1 MKKTHK
7 KLAVLLV
14 VGFLAGTVLGNV
26 IAFIIGVLSG
36 GDGRLVAKELSDA
49 IGQAGAI
56 VLQTFVCG
64 VFGLVSVGGM
74 YLYEIDSWSLFTA
87 TLVHFLSIA
96 VCYVLASIVLY
107 WLPPLFICYLI
118 SIVAMAVGFAV
129 IWLIMYFRW
138 KKDVKD
144 MNDDLKKYKENLKNE
159 KSK

>member
-1 MKKTHK
+1 MKKTYK
-7 KLAVLLV
+7 KLIILLV
-14 VGFLAGTVLGNV
+14 VGFFAGAVLGNV
-26 IAFIIGVLSG
+26 IALTIGLLSG
-36 GDGRLVAKELSDA
+36 GGGFVAKELSDA
-49 IGQAGAI
+49 IGSAGAI
-56 VLQTFVCG
+56 ILQTFICG

-96 VCYVLASIVLY
+96 GCYVGASVILC
-107 WLPPLFICYLI
+107 WLPPLFIYYLI
-118 SIVAMAVGFAV
+118 SIGAMAVGFAI

-144 MNDDLKKYKENLKNE
+144 MNNDLEKYKENVLNE